1 MTNIRMMVNS
11 CRFEVLM
18 LLIDHMMM
26 SCLIIMSTTEGI
38 PYHLII
44 VFILNLHGQFTI
56 HLITLLLL
64 LLFGFFLWDLVLII
78 RTSCYI

>member
-1 MTNIRMMVNS
+1 MTNIRMNGQLLD
-11 CRFEVLM
+11 RFEVLM
-18 LLIDHMMM
+18 LLIESYDDVL
-26 SCLIIMSTTEGI
+26 SYIMSTTEGI

-64 LLFGFFLWDLVLII
+64 LPFWILLMGSGPNYSD
-78 RTSCYI
+78 